1 MKPGG
6 NAYRLFEVLKEREEH
21 ASPKTHEPPD
31 EAVKKFVPVEP
42 DTAKHRPT
50 LLLGGIDEKKRPAPR
65 HVAGAPVASV
75 STVKVE
81 EKPARPP
88 QQQPG
93 RTVLGHYRGK
103 ALVMK
108 YDVAMVV
115 VLAMMCL
122 LVIAF
127 VWGHAAGKSDGIRR
141 ERARLGALSAAA
153 PPQEQK
159 PVEEAPKPSAKR
171 LDDGEGIYRLQ
182 LVTSIRTGIEAKEQ
196 ELNAKG
202 YPHVAKE
209 QDAGSSKWVLYLGLF
224 RTRQSA
230 EEYQKYL
237 IAEEKDFK
245 DSIIVPRP

>member
-50 LLLGGIDEKKRPAPR
+50 LLLGGIDEKKKAAPR
-65 HVAGAPVASV
+65 PVAGAPVAPPP
-75 STVKVE
+75 TVKVE

-93 RTVLGHYRGK
+93 RTALGHYRGK

-141 ERARLGALSAAA
+141 ERARQEALIAAQ
-153 PPQEQK
+153 PPPQKPQEQ
-159 PVEEAPKPSAKR
+159 PKAGAKR
-171 LDDGEGIYRLQ
+171 PDDGDGIYCLQ
-182 LVTSIRTGIEAKEQ
+182 LVTSTKSGVDAKFE
-196 ELNAKG
+196 ELNAKE

-209 QDAGSSKWVLYLGLF
+209 QDAGSSKWVLYLGRF
-224 RTRQSA
+224 RTKQAA

-245 DSIIVPRP
+245 DSMAVPRP